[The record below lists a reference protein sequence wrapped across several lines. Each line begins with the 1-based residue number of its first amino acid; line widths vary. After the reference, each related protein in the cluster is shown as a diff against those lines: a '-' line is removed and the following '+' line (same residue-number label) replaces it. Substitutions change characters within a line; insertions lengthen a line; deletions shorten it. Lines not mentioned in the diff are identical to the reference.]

1 MQLVLFLKREK
12 IKAIISSKE
21 VLIITPAKISSCQT
35 IFPFEML
42 VNGYFAKIYGNY
54 LKYILEE
61 LNHHEMNSTSSQTTE
76 CLQFPFGF
84 QLYCIHF
91 GKIIKLGG

>member
-1 MQLVLFLKREK
+1 MQLILFLMREK

-42 VNGYFAKIYGNY
+42 VN
-54 LKYILEE
+54 E
-61 LNHHEMNSTSSQTTE
+61 LTLLRFMERKLSEICIRRIESS
-76 CLQFPFGF
+76 
-84 QLYCIHF
+84 
-91 GKIIKLGG
+91 